1 MSTDKLRASGHETAG
16 SVPPPAGSTTP
27 STTPSTAPGRARATR
42 LDTLTGLRFPA
53 AFVVFLYHASL
64 LAFLGVPWLNSSSAV
79 TTYYDAVAH
88 AGALG
93 VTFFFVLSGF
103 VLTWSARDTDTAP
116 RFWRRRFLKIV
127 PNYVLVWALAMM
139 VFAAPVTDFTIGTL
153 NLFMVQVY
161 YPDFAINFGVN
172 PAGWSLAVE
181 AIFYLSFPTLFHW
194 IKKIPAHRLNLWVAA
209 AAAGIIATPL
219 LSTLLVPAGSLMM
232 ATEPDTSVNQYFVSY
247 ILPFPRVLDFA
258 LGILVARSVIAGR
271 WRNIGMIWSGVLL
284 AASYAVGY
292 YTPPIYSTRAVCVVP
307 AALLIAAGAIADNEG
322 RFTLFRNR
330 VMVWLGDISFAF
342 YLVHYTV
349 MVAVWKLLGSKA
361 YSPLE
366 AVGMLALCMGVA
378 ILASWAMFALIERP
392 ITRRW
397 SNPKKKPVATTA
409 PPEPA
414 PRPLA
419 ARQVGEEHA
428 DDGVSA

>member
-1 MSTDKLRASGHETAG
+1 MSTDKLRASGHEKAG

-27 STTPSTAPGRARATR
+27 ARSRVTR

-127 PNYVLVWALAMM
+127 PNYVLVWALAMA
-139 VFAAPVTDFTIGTL
+139 VFAAPITDFKTGTL

-161 YPDFAINFGVN
+161 YPDFAVNFGVN

-181 AIFYLSFPTLFHW
+181 AVFYLSFPVLFHW

-232 ATEPDTSVNQYFVSY
+232 ATEPDTSVNQYFFAY

-258 LGILVARSVIAGR
+258 LGILVARSVMAGR

-292 YTPPIYSTRAVCVVP
+292 FTPPIYSTRAVCVIP
-307 AALLIAAGAIADNEG
+307 AALLIAAGAMADNEG
-322 RFTLFRNR
+322 RFTFCRNR

-349 MVAVWKLLGSKA
+349 MVAVWKLLGSKS

-366 AVGMLALCMGVA
+366 AVGLMALCMGVA

-392 ITRRW
+392 ITQRW
-397 SNPKKKPVATTA
+397 SNPKKKLVAAA
-409 PPEPA
+409 PPAEPE

-419 ARQVGEEHA
+419 ARRAGEDRA

>member
-1 MSTDKLRASGHETAG
+1 MSTDTMRA
-16 SVPPPAGSTTP
+16 
-27 STTPSTAPGRARATR
+27 TAPGRARSKR

-53 AFVVFLYHASL
+53 AFVVMLYHASL

-79 TTYYDAVAH
+79 TTYYNAVAH

-127 PNYVLVWALAMM
+127 PNYVVVWGLAMA
-139 VFAAPVTDFTIGTL
+139 VFAAPYTDFTIGAL
-153 NLFMVQVY
+153 NLFLVQVY
-161 YPDFAINFGVN
+161 YPDFSINFGVN

-181 AIFYLSFPTLFHW
+181 AVFYLSFPVLFHL
-194 IKKIPAHRLNLWVAA
+194 IKKIPARRLNLSVAA
-209 AAAGIIATPL
+209 VAAGIVATPF
-219 LSTLLVPAGSLMM
+219 LSTLLVPAGSVFMDM
-232 ATEPDTSVNQYFVSY
+232 EPQTSVNQYFFSY
-247 ILPFPRVLDFA
+247 ILPLPRVLDFA

-284 AASYAVGY
+284 VASYVVGY
-292 YTPPIYSTRAVCVVP
+292 FTPFIYSTRAVCVVP

-322 RFTLFRNR
+322 RFTFCRNK

-349 MVAVWKLLGSKA
+349 MVAVWKLLGSKS
-361 YSPLE
+361 YSPVE
-366 AVGMLALCMGVA
+366 AVGMMALFLAVA
-378 ILASWAMFALIERP
+378 ILASWALYALVERP
-392 ITRRW
+392 ITQRW
-397 SNPKKKPVATTA
+397 SNPKKKLVAERPKAEPV
-409 PPEPA
+409 
-414 PRPLA
+414 PLA
-419 ARQVGEEHA
+419 AQRVTAE
-428 DDGVSA
+428 D